1 MVVEAETG
9 KSILEVAH
17 DNHIEIESACGGVCA
32 CTTCHCII
40 REGFNTLEEA
50 DELEEDFLDRA
61 AALIQGNVMSLKW
74 VDVQEIAIQLAE
86 AHPDVNPLSVNFVTL
101 RNLVMALPEFDDI
114 PDRGGEKV
122 LEAIQGLW
130 IEEAD

>member
-1 MVVEAETG
+1 
-9 KSILEVAH
+9 
-17 DNHIEIESACGGVCA
+17 
-32 CTTCHCII
+32 
-40 REGFNTLEEA
+40 
-50 DELEEDFLDRA
+50 
-61 AALIQGNVMSLKW
+61 MSLKW

-86 AHPDVNPLSVNFVTL
+86 AHPDVDPLTVNFVKL

-114 PDRGGEKV
+114 PYRGGEKV